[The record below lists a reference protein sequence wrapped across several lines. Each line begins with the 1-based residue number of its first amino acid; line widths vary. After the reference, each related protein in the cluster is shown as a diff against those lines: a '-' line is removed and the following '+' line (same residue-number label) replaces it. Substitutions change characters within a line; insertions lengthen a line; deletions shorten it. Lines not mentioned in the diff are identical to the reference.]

1 MTLLRTT
8 NSTIH
13 SLLLWISR
21 VSLPC
26 MDVFLRPEPLEA
38 RVRSPALIS
47 PISGIPGGVR
57 WLRGDHLDRIERRV
71 QSVYQSP
78 IWGSLGLP
86 GSLRL
91 TPSATFAQKSLPI
104 LTFFSL
110 LFLSP
115 SGKHAPTECH
125 PLLSLQ
131 LRSQWHTSSLPIL
144 TLVCIAWRS
153 GSATARARSSEK
165 QRYII

>member
-1 MTLLRTT
+1 MC
-8 NSTIH
+8 S
-13 SLLLWISR
+13 
-21 VSLPC
+21 C
-26 MDVFLRPEPLEA
+26 LEA

-125 PLLSLQ
+125 
-131 LRSQWHTSSLPIL
+131 
-144 TLVCIAWRS
+144 
-153 GSATARARSSEK
+153 RSSFAVFATPKSMAHEQSANLDTRVHCLEK
-165 QRYII
+165 RIYYRESTFK